1 MRVSTSGQTL
11 GVAAQRTA
19 LHKWCVGRGAR
30 LVRVFTENPTSGAA
44 SLDKRPGLLGALA
57 ALGRLRAGVLL
68 VAKRDRLARDTL
80 VAAMVER
87 LAARNGA
94 VVRSADG
101 MTEGVGPEALLLRR
115 IVDAF
120 AEYERL
126 VIVARTRAAMALK
139 KSRGERVSRE
149 PRYGWRLGRD
159 GLHLEV
165 HPQEQRAISLV
176 RRYRRDG
183 LTLRQI
189 GRRLER
195 YGLRPRSG
203 GRWHPQT
210 VARAAAHG
218 RVG

>member
-1 MRVSTSGQTL
+1 MRVSTNEQTL
-11 GVAAQRTA
+11 GLAAQRAA
-19 LHKWCVGRGAR
+19 LKRWCAGRGFQLA
-30 LVRVFTENPTSGAA
+30 RVFVENGTSGAA

-57 ALGRLRAGVLL
+57 ALKQFRAGVFL

-94 VVRSADG
+94 VVCSADG
-101 MTEGVGPEALLLRR
+101 MTEGAGPEALLLRR

-139 KSRGERVSRE
+139 KSRRERVSRE

-159 GLHLEV
+159 GVHLEV

-176 RRYRRDG
+176 RRYRRGG

-195 YGLRPRSG
+195 CGLQPRSG

-210 VARAAAHG
+210 VARALG
-218 RVG
+218 GGQVG